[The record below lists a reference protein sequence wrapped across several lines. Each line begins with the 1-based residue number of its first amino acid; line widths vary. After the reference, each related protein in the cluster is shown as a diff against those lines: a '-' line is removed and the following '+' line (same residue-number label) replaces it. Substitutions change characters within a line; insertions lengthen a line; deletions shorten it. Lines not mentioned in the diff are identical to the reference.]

1 MTSAGSP
8 HDEGP
13 TDGAADASPS
23 LTDAPA
29 TGTDETPAPDG
40 PTALRR
46 RRARIAVV
54 AGLAVLVVVALA
66 VVLGTSGDRTGGA
79 SRTTIAGVE
88 LAGTKEAQELL
99 AGIPQDG
106 TLLGDPSAPVTIH
119 EFADLKCPACQR
131 YEIEAQPGTITE
143 LVRTG
148 RANLRI
154 HFMNVIDPGQRTT
167 DGAGLI
173 NAAYGLAA
181 KDRMWAFVHV
191 LYSNQGIED
200 REWATLPRLRQIA
213 RGAPG
218 VDPADVSVRETPAT
232 RAMAAGDRRL
242 ARRLGVRATPTVF
255 VEPRGTDR
263 FGLVPDPWTG
273 LAEAVDAAT
282 RDTPRRTIAR

>member
-1 MTSAGSP
+1 MTSEGSP

-13 TDGAADASPS
+13 S
-23 LTDAPA
+23 APA
-29 TGTDETPAPDG
+29 AETSSTIGTSPAPAGMPDG
-40 PTALRR
+40 MLAPPDPRR
-46 RRARIAVV
+46 RRVRIAAVVGLAAVV
-54 AGLAVLVVVALA
+54 AVAMAVAL
-66 VVLGTSGDRTGGA
+66 GSSGDRTGGA
-79 SRTTIAGVE
+79 SRTIVAGVE
-88 LAGTKEAQELL
+88 LAGTKEARELL
-99 AGIPQDG
+99 AGIAQDG

-131 YEIEAQPGTITE
+131 YEVEAQPGTITT

-154 HFMNVIDPGQRTT
+154 HLMNVIDPGRRTT

-173 NAAYGLAA
+173 NVAYGLAA
-181 KDRMWAFVHV
+181 KDRMWSFVHV
-191 LYSNQGIED
+191 LYYNQGVEN
-200 REWATLPRLRQIA
+200 REWATQARLRQIA

-263 FGLVPDPWTG
+263 FGLVPDPWNG
-273 LAEAVDAAT
+273 LADAVDAAT
-282 RDTPRRTIAR
+282 RTTPRRTIAR